1 MSFGG
6 GEAQKFFEPLT
17 GRTATFLVDGRQASL
32 DFARI
37 VSGLVAI
44 GGRASTILD
53 LDALYSSHADRI
65 FSGVAQMSLESTTIR
80 IPEPGSDIEGEFSSL
95 FEAHQDV
102 LIIDSLNTFFHL
114 LSLDNWRARSRK
126 LAFAL
131 EALSQLARANGK
143 TVILSMFRREGS
155 VRVGTGRPISYL
167 SDLTSS
173 VGFRGDL
180 AIFRVVKGSG
190 WSGGEFSIRSSL
202 DDP

>member
-1 MSFGG
+1 MSFDE
-6 GEAQKFFEPLT
+6 GEARRFFEPLT

-37 VSGLVAI
+37 VSGLVAV

-65 FSGVAQMSLESTTIR
+65 FSGAPKTNLESTTIWV
-80 IPEPGSDIEGEFSSL
+80 PEPGSDIEAEFSSL
-95 FEAHQDV
+95 FEAHTDV

-131 EALSQLARANGK
+131 EALSQLARVNGK
-143 TVILSMFRREGS
+143 TVILSMYRREGS
-155 VRVGTGRPISYL
+155 AKAGTGRPISYL

-173 VGFRGDL
+173 VTFRGDV
-180 AIFRVVKGSG
+180 ATFRVVKGSG
-190 WSGGEFSIRSSL
+190 WSGGEFSIRSL
-202 DDP
+202 

>member
-1 MSFGG
+1 MSFDG

-37 VSGLVAI
+37 ISGLVAI
-44 GGRASTILD
+44 GGRAATILD

-65 FSGVAQMSLESTTIR
+65 FSGAAQTNLESTTIR
-80 IPEPGSDIEGEFSSL
+80 VPEPGSDIEGEFSNL
-95 FEAHQDV
+95 FEAHNDV

-131 EALSQLARANGK
+131 EALSQLARTNGK
-143 TVILSMFRREGS
+143 IVIFSMYRREGS
-155 VRVGTGRPISYL
+155 SRAGTRRPISYL

-173 VGFRGDL
+173 VTFSGDV

-190 WSGGEFSIRSSL
+190 WSGGEISIRN
-202 DDP
+202 P